1 MTETLT
7 QSQADLPR
15 LVEIANQG
23 EDVVITAAGQPRAR
37 LTRAGSVVRA
47 GQLSREQA
55 EQWQAELAELRR
67 SVGTGKLTPTA
78 EELIGED
85 RGGTD

>member
-15 LVEIANQG
+15 LVEIASRG
-23 EDVVITAAGQPRAR
+23 EDVLITVAGQPRAR
-37 LTRAGSVVRA
+37 LTRAEPGVRA
-47 GQLSREQA
+47 DQLSQEEA
-55 EQWQAELAELRR
+55 EQWQSELAELRR
-67 SVGTGKLTPTA
+67 SVSTGKLTPTA

-85 RGGTD
+85 REETD